1 MPYYINDLE
10 GERMTVFTKSGA
22 AAGQFGYLLY
32 NTKKYTEAE
41 LRQILK
47 QHEEIKEAEEKF
59 KKSGVL
65 LP

>member
-1 MPYYINDLE
+1 MILI
-10 GERMTVFTKSGA
+10 SG
-22 AAGQFGYLLY
+22 
-32 NTKKYTEAE
+32 KEYTSEQ
-41 LRQILK
+41 LREILK